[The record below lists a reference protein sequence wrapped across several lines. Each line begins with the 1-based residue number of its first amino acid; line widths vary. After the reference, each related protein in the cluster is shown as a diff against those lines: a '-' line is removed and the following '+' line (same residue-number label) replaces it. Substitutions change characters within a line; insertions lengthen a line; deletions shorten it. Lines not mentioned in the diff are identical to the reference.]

1 MGGYLAKVDDYS
13 ENLEIYTSVSSA
25 MTTSDWNYYAM
36 DGGGSTY
43 VWLGASDSQVEGV
56 WKWTYDNSTLS
67 TTRTEWG
74 KGLMGSEPDNYS
86 NQDYLALG
94 LENWP
99 YLQPTGQ
106 GHGDAGQWND
116 INGTNLLYFV
126 VEKNPTDSVA
136 PVLEAVTP
144 AYGAQGVSVT
154 ANFVLTFNEV
164 VTAGSGYFVVKS
176 GGVTLATI
184 SVADT
189 SQVFF
194 SGATVTINPTANLA
208 ANTSYSVEVASG
220 VVKDAAGNNWAGNSS
235 SPYVFSTGSS
245 TDTIAPTISSFSPAD
260 EAVSVA
266 VGANIVV
273 TFNEVVQR
281 GIGSIVLKT
290 SAGVV
295 VATYDA
301 ASSSNLSISGNTL
314 TINPTADLA
323 LGTGYKVEFAA
334 GTVKDLAGNSYV
346 GTTSYNFTTGGGSA
360 DTTPPTE
367 INRTTYTNA
376 FKVNFSEP
384 IKVVGNGISIY
395 EYDNVNY
402 KTIGSNLLKEVA
414 VNGSTLVA
422 ITTQTLSSSKNYQLY
437 IPSGA
442 LFDLAGNDFCFDV
455 DKNITYLSYGLHG
468 TPSSTAL
475 DLTGIGTGAS
485 TTDTVA
491 PTVTAFSPADEASG
505 VAVGANIVVTFN
517 EAVQRGSGSIALKTS
532 SGVTVATY
540 DAATSSNLS
549 ISGSTLTINPT
560 ADLALGTGYKVEF
573 AAGTVKDLAGNSY
586 VGTTT
591 YNFTTGNSADT
602 TPPSYTQY
610 TAYTN
615 AFKLSFS
622 EAIKLVGSGISIY
635 EYDNVNYQSI
645 GPNLLKEVVVNGST
659 LIAIPTQTL
668 SSSKS
673 YQLTIPSGAIFDLSG
688 NDFCFDVEKN
698 VTYYSRGF
706 SSSPYSGALDLTGIG
721 TGTTTPD
728 TFAPYLTSAFP
739 GDGSVGVAVGANFV
753 GTFSEPV
760 KAGTGN
766 ILIKSGTTTVATIAV
781 TDTSQVTFNGSTVT
795 VNPTTDLAYNTR
807 YTVEYSTGVIKDM
820 AGNSWAFDTSYPY
833 NFTTEAY
840 SGAGGPSPSWIRLLG
855 GAGSEYGNALTTGI
869 DGSIYVAG
877 SSPTALGGQP
887 NSGGS
892 DAVISKYDSSGTK
905 LWTRLVG
912 GADEDFGAALET
924 GLDGSIYIGGV
935 TANSLDGQT
944 NSGAMDAFVS
954 KYSPTGIKLWTR
966 LVGGTGYD
974 GAGALTLGLDG
985 SIYVA
990 GDADNVVDGQ
1000 QFNGVV
1006 DAFISKYDASG
1017 NKAWTRL
1024 VGGTAFERGT
1034 ALATGSDGSIYL
1046 AGYTQGTFDSQT
1058 NKGGTDAY
1066 VSKFDA
1072 NGNQL
1077 WTRLIGGAGSDYGKA
1092 LAIGLDGSIYLAGD
1106 TDGSMG
1112 GQSNSGSY
1120 DAFVT
1125 KLDSS
1130 GNTLWTRFVGGTGN
1144 DGGAAITLGVD
1155 GAIYLGGSTNGSI
1168 DGQTNSG
1175 SWDPFVAKFDSS
1187 GTKAWTAMGGSVSGD
1202 GCYALTT
1209 GLDGAIYAAGETDG
1223 DLGGQVNAGSSDI
1236 FLAKFVSSSTADTT
1250 APVLSGIS
1258 PVDGATGVAVSANCV
1273 MAFSEAVKAGSGNF
1287 VIKSGSTTVATIAV
1301 TDSSQVTFSGLTVT
1315 INPVSNLAYNTS
1327 YTVELA
1333 TGVIKDMAGN
1343 NWVVDPS
1350 NPYNFTTGAVSD
1362 TIAPTVTAY
1371 SPADEAGAVAISANI
1386 LVTFSEA
1393 VQRGTGSIV
1402 LKTAAGAVI
1411 ATYDAATSSNLSISG
1426 NILTLNPSAD
1436 LAYSTGYKVEFASGA
1451 IKDIAGNSYIGVS
1464 DYNFTTGA
1472 APDTTAP
1479 TVTTFSPADDAKA
1492 VAIGANI
1499 VLTFSEAVQRGSGNI
1514 IIKTAA
1520 GAVIATYDAATSS
1533 NLSISGNTLTLN
1545 PTLDL
1550 DYNTGYKVEFASGA
1564 VKDMAGN
1571 SYVGTTTYN
1580 FSTSGS
1586 VFNGTSGND
1595 NLIGINMPDSIY
1607 GFAGNDTLNGGAGND
1622 TLNGGAGSDTFVVG
1636 SGTDTISDLGNGAD
1650 ILNVSAG
1657 ATANATITGAWNA
1670 SAATTNS
1677 GVANISTNGMAVNLA
1692 AVTSGSAGFGITN
1705 TGTATA
1711 LTGSALA
1718 DTLIGGTGQDTL
1730 TGGAGN
1736 DSLDGGTGA
1745 DTLLGGSGNDTY
1757 VVNDK
1762 SDAVFE
1768 TITAG
1773 GTKDAGGSDT
1783 VLSSVSYT
1791 LGNYVEN
1798 LTLTGLKAIDGTGNT
1813 LANTLM
1819 GNSGANTL
1827 NGGTGSDILYGGL
1840 GADVLYGGADKV
1852 MDSFNF
1858 AAIAEST
1865 QASRDKVYDFTSG
1878 IDKIDLSGIDAN
1890 SKVAGDQ
1897 AFVNTGTIGTT
1908 AKSYSIWSE
1917 KVGSNLVIY
1926 ADTDGKAATIEF
1938 QIQIMGVT
1946 KVALSDFVL

>member
-1 MGGYLAKVDDYS
+1 MTAEVLLNATKTWVGASGHTYGLYKIPLNWSDANYFAQQMGGYLAKVDDYS
-13 ENLEIYTSVSSA
+13 ENLEIYTNVSSA
-25 MTTSDWNYYAM
+25 MTTSDIWNYYAA
-36 DGGGSTY
+36 DGGGVSY

-56 WKWTYDNSTLS
+56 WKWSYDNSTLS
-67 TTRTEWG
+67 TTRIEWG
-74 KGLMGSEPDNYS
+74 KGLMGSEPDNYL

-99 YLQPTGQ
+99 YLQATGQ

-116 INGTNLLYFV
+116 ISGTNLLYFV
-126 VEKNPTDSVA
+126 VEKNPTDSVP
-136 PVLEAVTP
+136 PVLEAITP

-220 VVKDAAGNNWAGNSS
+220 VVKDAAGNNWAGNST

-273 TFNEVVQR
+273 TFNEAVQR
-281 GIGSIVLKT
+281 GSGSIVLKT

-376 FKVNFSEP
+376 FKVNFSEA
-384 IKVVGNGISIY
+384 IKVVGNGIAIY

-402 KTIGSNLLKEVA
+402 KTIGPNLLKEVA

-475 DLTGIGTGAS
+475 DLTGIGTGGS

-491 PTVTAFSPADEASG
+491 PTVTAFNPADEASG

-517 EAVQRGSGSIALKTS
+517 EAVQRGSGSIVLKTNA
-532 SGVTVATY
+532 GVTVATY

-591 YNFTTGNSADT
+591 YNFTTGNSGDT
-602 TPPSYTQY
+602 TPPTYTQY
-610 TAYTN
+610 TVYTN

-622 EAIKLVGSGISIY
+622 EAVKLVGSGISIY

-645 GPNLLKEVVVNGST
+645 GPNLLKEVVVNGAT

-673 YQLTIPSGAIFDLSG
+673 YQLTIPSGAVFDLSG

-728 TFAPYLTSAFP
+728 TFAPFLTSAFP

-766 ILIKSGTTTVATIAV
+766 LLIKSGTTTVATIAV
-781 TDTSQVTFNGSTVT
+781 TDTSQVTFSGSTVT
-795 VNPTTDLAYNTR
+795 VNPTADLAYNTH
-807 YTVEYSTGVIKDM
+807 YTVEYSTGAITDM
-820 AGNSWAFDTSYPY
+820 AGNNWAFDPAYPY
-833 NFTTEAY
+833 DFTTEAY

-855 GAGSEYGNALTTGI
+855 GADYESGYGLT
-869 DGSIYVAG
+869 
-877 SSPTALGGQP
+877 
-887 NSGGS
+887 
-892 DAVISKYDSSGTK
+892 
-905 LWTRLVG
+905 
-912 GADEDFGAALET
+912 T
-924 GLDGSIYIGGV
+924 GLDGSIYIVGETSS
-935 TANSLDGQT
+935 TALEGQI
-944 NSGAMDAFVS
+944 NSGQSDAVFS
-954 KYSPTGIKLWTR
+954 KYDTSGNKVWTR
-966 LVGGTGYD
+966 LVGGSGYDFGTSIETGLDGAIYVGGVTETNLDGQLNHGAVDGFLSKYSAAGTKLWTRLAGGTGYD
-974 GAGALTLGLDG
+974 GIHALTLGVDG

-990 GDADNVVDGQ
+990 GDANNTVDAQAFG
-1000 QFNGVV
+1000 GTV

-1024 VGGTAFERGT
+1024 VGGTAFERGV
-1034 ALATGSDGSIYL
+1034 ALATGLDGSIYL
-1046 AGYTQGTFDSQT
+1046 AGVTESAFDGQT
-1058 NKGGTDAY
+1058 SNGGLDAY
-1066 VSKFDA
+1066 VSKFDTS
-1072 NGNQL
+1072 GNKL
-1077 WTRLIGGAGSDYGKA
+1077 WTRLVGGTGTDYTS
-1092 LAIGLDGSIYLAGD
+1092 AIAVGLDGSIYLAGD
-1106 TDGSMG
+1106 TDGAIG
-1112 GQSNSGSY
+1112 GQANSGEK
-1120 DAFVT
+1120 DAFLT
-1125 KLDSS
+1125 KLDPN
-1130 GNTLWTRFVGGTGN
+1130 GNTLWTRLVGSTADDSGSALTIGL
-1144 DGGAAITLGVD
+1144 DGS
-1155 GAIYLGGSTNGSI
+1155 IYLGGSTSGSI
-1168 DGQTNSG
+1168 DGQANSG
-1175 SWDPFVAKFDSS
+1175 IRDPFVAKFDSS
-1187 GTKAWTAMGGSVSGD
+1187 GTKAWTAMGGSVNGD
-1202 GCYALTT
+1202 SCFALAT
-1209 GLDGAIYAAGETDG
+1209 GLDGAIYAAGSTSG
-1223 DLGGQVNAGSSDI
+1223 NLGGQVNAGSSDI
-1236 FLAKFVSSSTADTT
+1236 FLAKFVVSSTADTT
-1250 APVLSGIS
+1250 APVLSAIS
-1258 PVDGATGVAVSANCV
+1258 PVDGATSVAVSANCV
-1273 MAFSEAVKAGSGNF
+1273 MTFSEAVKAGSGNF

-1301 TDSSQVTFSGLTVT
+1301 TDTSQVTFSGSTVT
-1315 INPVSNLAYNTS
+1315 INPAVNLAYNTS
-1327 YTVELA
+1327 YIVELA

-1343 NWVVDPS
+1343 SWVVDPS
-1350 NPYNFTTGAVSD
+1350 NPYNFTTGAPSD
-1362 TIAPTVTAY
+1362 TVAPTVTAF
-1371 SPADEAGAVAISANI
+1371 SPSDEATAVAIGANI
-1386 LVTFSEA
+1386 VVTFSEA

-1402 LKTAAGAVI
+1402 LKTSAGVVV

-1426 NILTLNPSAD
+1426 NALTINPTSD
-1436 LAYSTGYKVEFASGA
+1436 LA
-1451 IKDIAGNSYIGVS
+1451 
-1464 DYNFTTGA
+1464 
-1472 APDTTAP
+1472 
-1479 TVTTFSPADDAKA
+1479 
-1492 VAIGANI
+1492 
-1499 VLTFSEAVQRGSGNI
+1499 
-1514 IIKTAA
+1514 
-1520 GAVIATYDAATSS
+1520 
-1533 NLSISGNTLTLN
+1533 
-1545 PTLDL
+1545 
-1550 DYNTGYKVEFASGA
+1550 YNTGYKVEFASGA
-1564 VKDMAGN
+1564 VKDLAGN
-1571 SYVGTTTYN
+1571 SYGGTTSYN

-1586 VFNGTSGND
+1586 IFNGTSGND
-1595 NLIGINMPDSIY
+1595 NLVGINLPDSMY
-1607 GFAGNDTLNGGAGND
+1607 GFAGNDTLNGGVGND

-1636 SGTDTISDLGNGAD
+1636 AGTDTIRDLGNGAD
-1650 ILNVSAG
+1650 ILSVSAG
-1657 ATANATITGAWNA
+1657 AITNATIYGAWNA
-1670 SAATTNS
+1670 SAATTNN

-1692 AVTSGSAGFGITN
+1692 AVTAGSVGFGLTN
-1705 TGTATA
+1705 TGAATA

-1718 DTLIGGTGQDTL
+1718 DTLVGGAGQDTL

-1736 DSLDGGTGA
+1736 DSLNGGAGA
-1745 DTLLGGSGNDTY
+1745 DTMLGGSGNDTY
-1757 VVNDK
+1757 LVDDK
-1762 SDAVFE
+1762 ADAVFE
-1768 TITAG
+1768 TINAG
-1773 GTKDAGGSDT
+1773 GSKDAGGNDT

-1798 LTLTGLKAIDGTGNT
+1798 LTLTGVKAIDGTGNT
-1813 LANTLM
+1813 LANTLS
-1819 GNSGANTL
+1819 GNTGANTL
-1827 NGGTGSDILYGGL
+1827 NGGTGSDTLYGGL
-1840 GADVLYGGADKV
+1840 GADVLYGGTDSV
-1852 MDSFNF
+1852 MDTFRF
-1858 AAIAEST
+1858 AAVAEST
-1865 QASRDKVYDFTSG
+1865 QANRDKVYDFTSG

-1890 SKVAGDQ
+1890 SNVKGDQ
-1897 AFVNTGTIGTT
+1897 AFVNTGTIGTS
-1908 AKSYSIWSE
+1908 AKSYSLWSE

-1926 ADTDGKAATIEF
+1926 GDTDGNAATIEF
-1938 QIQIMGVT
+1938 QVQIMGVT
-1946 KVALSDFVL
+1946 KVVLSDFVL